1 MINTILPCEINSLD
15 AVLLLNLF
23 FDHSERCITN
33 QIDDDLSDLSRH
45 WLIRENPDTSLNNL
59 KCGNSEKV
67 KRELLF
73 MFESQSIKNVLI
85 VDLSSVDSFQYI
97 LNMSNQ
103 FKDKCHFLSSA
114 SIIINTKA
122 LSKADVV
129 TRLTSQLLVGESSN
143 LSSTGQ
149 TYIRSGCVHCV
160 LSYMP
165 NLTQLL
171 SIEDNFKLEC
181 CCEVQ
186 AAVRL
191 KQPQCDSPLVVISA
205 ASTSVQHCN
214 HILNVLSQHQADFSK
229 ILLNQ
234 VVISYDNL
242 DAYEG
247 MLSAFPSF
255 CMCIDSFT
263 YQATFPSGY
272 LEPDTT
278 SDTDCG
284 GQWKSYPSDGELL
297 DCVKYLCL
305 KGYSSRLCLSLNI
318 RTKLQLRLY
327 GGPGYSFFTHQLL
340 HQLTSRKTFYS
351 PSLMLPKLGPDP
363 PSGAFTADEV
373 DALVRGTMLRLLAWY
388 RPPPLAE
395 LPKETLACHI
405 CAAVFE
411 PGNHY
416 SKFGL
421 EYCSSACLA
430 VHRKR
435 GFK

>member
-45 WLIRENPDTSLNNL
+45 WLIKENPDTSLNNL
-59 KCGNSEKV
+59 KCGNSEEV
-67 KRELLF
+67 KRELLYI
-73 MFESQSIKNVLI
+73 FEPQAIKNVLI

-103 FKDKCHFLSSA
+103 LKDKCHFASSA
-114 SIIINTKA
+114 SVGISGKSLNRA
-122 LSKADVV
+122 EVV
-129 TRLTSQLLVGESSN
+129 TRLTSQLLVGESSYS
-143 LSSTGQ
+143 SSTDQ
-149 TYIRSGCVHCV
+149 TYMRSGCVQSV
-160 LSYMP
+160 LSYRP
-165 NLTQLL
+165 NPTHEL
-171 SIEDNFKLEC
+171 SIEDIFKLEC

-191 KQPQCDSPLVVISA
+191 KQPQCDSPLVIISA
-205 ASTSVQHCN
+205 ASTSIEYN
-214 HILNVLSQHQADFSK
+214 KHILKVLSQHQADFSK
-229 ILLNQ
+229 ILFNQ
-234 VVISYDNL
+234 VVISYDSL

-247 MLSAFPSF
+247 LLSAFPSF
-255 CMCIDSFT
+255 CLCIDSFT
-263 YQATFPSGY
+263 YQSTFPSGY
-272 LEPDTT
+272 LDPDT
-278 SDTDCG
+278 DTDCG

-318 RTKLQLRLY
+318 RTKLQLRQY

-340 HQLTSRKTFYS
+340 HQLTARKTFYS
-351 PSLMLPKLGPDP
+351 PSLMLPKLGPDLS
-363 PSGAFTADEV
+363 SGAFTAEEV
-373 DALVRGTMLRLLAWY
+373 NALVRGTMLRLLAWY

-395 LPKETLACHI
+395 LRKETLACHI